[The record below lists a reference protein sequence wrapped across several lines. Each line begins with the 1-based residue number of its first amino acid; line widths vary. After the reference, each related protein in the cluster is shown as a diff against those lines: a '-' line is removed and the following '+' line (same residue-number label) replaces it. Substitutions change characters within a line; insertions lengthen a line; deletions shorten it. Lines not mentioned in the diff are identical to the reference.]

1 MADKYEDEEYY
12 GEEEEY
18 AEDGD
23 HEYDED
29 EGDVAQPAKPKS
41 NIVRTALFGVA
52 GVLALSGIAYFA
64 ASMLI
69 PDTLNDIVNNL
80 PFVSHEDQAAKTDGG
95 ASSAAMPKGS
105 RAAKGDAG
113 ASGTDVAAVPPDP
126 AKAGA
131 MKPKPGGA
139 TAGEE
144 GAAPGT
150 EGMPPAKA
158 PKPPR
163 MPKPG
168 MKPMAAAA
176 GQPNAAP
183 MEGMP
188 AEGLPATK
196 PGAKPAA
203 KPMTKPAAK
212 PLAAAK
218 GATAAPMAAAKGAK
232 PASPAQMAAA
242 RKAWQKAHARKGAA
256 VAGVSKGAFLGYGS
270 RVVYVHGRARRVW
283 APMYAVVH
291 HRKGVLPLAKHTS
304 IAALPASWK
313 QPPHGY
319 VVQVGSFANS
329 SNASQLVSQLRT
341 QGIQAYAAPRSGK
354 SRVFI
359 GAFPSRQA
367 AAVKMQQLQ
376 SQGIP
381 AAVTAN

>member
-1 MADKYEDEEYY
+1 MSDQYEDEEYY
-12 GEEEEY
+12 GEEEDY
-18 AEDGD
+18 ADEGD
-23 HEYDED
+23 HEEYDED
-29 EGDVAQPAKPKS
+29 EGDAAQPSKPKS

-52 GVLALSGIAYFA
+52 GILALSGIAYFA
-64 ASMLI
+64 ASMFM

-80 PFVSHEDQAAKTDGG
+80 PFISHEEQAAQ
-95 ASSAAMPKGS
+95 P
-105 RAAKGDAG
+105 DAG
-113 ASGTDVAAVPPDP
+113 ASTAARAPRAPKGDGAASGGEVAAVPPDP

-131 MKPKPGGA
+131 MKPKPGGN

-144 GAAPGT
+144 GANPGT
-150 EGMPPAKA
+150 EGVPPANPAKP

-163 MPKPG
+163 
-168 MKPMAAAA
+168 
-176 GQPNAAP
+176 
-183 MEGMP
+183 
-188 AEGLPATK
+188 LPK

-203 KPMTKPAAK
+203 TAAQGTEGMPMEGVPSKPTRPAKPAAKPPAKPAAVAKGGAATPLGTKPAAK
-212 PLAAAK
+212 P
-218 GATAAPMAAAKGAK
+218 
-232 PASPAQMAAA
+232 ASAAQMAAA
-242 RKAWQKAHARKGAA
+242 RQAWLKKHPKKAPAPAA

-270 RVVYVHGRARRVW
+270 RVVWVNGRRRRVW

-291 HRKGVLPLAKHTS
+291 HKPGMLPMARHTS

-341 QGIQAYAAPRSGK
+341 QGIQAYAQPRSGK

-367 AAVKMQQLQ
+367 AAAKMQQLQ
-376 SQGIP
+376 AQGIP